1 MKTGEKITRR
11 SFLKK
16 TGGSLLAAGLATP
29 LTELISFGKEEIVVR
44 AAMSMGQFSA
54 IDPHTANEHTGYTV
68 VAAMHNSLVRNPPGG
83 ASADPTTLEGDLA
96 QKWEH
101 NNDMTEW
108 TFYLKQ
114 GIQWQKGFGEFTAED
129 VKYSIDRVRNPK
141 TGSAWLKRFE
151 KVDVKVVDN
160 YTVRMKTTSPD
171 PLFLTKVFDWQTGN
185 IACKKAAEKLGESYP
200 VNPVGTGPFELKE
213 YRPGDRAILV
223 PFKDHFR
230 WKKGE
235 VPYTNIDRVEI
246 VLYGDETSADAAVW
260 GGTAHLMAAESGFKP
275 RIELAKAKRINVWKQ
290 WPPAPCI
297 VRCNF
302 DIPPLN
308 DKRVR
313 KAIAHAL
320 NPKDAA
326 KILGQGTEFVSYSNT
341 PYPSKEPFGIYG
353 GLDLG
358 EPIYP
363 YDPEKSRKLLA
374 EAGFAKGLDLGKV
387 YSGPWGSW
395 KVIYEII
402 QNQLS
407 QVGIKFNLNVLE
419 APSFFKL
426 SREGSNPL
434 PIYNANRFPDANYY
448 LDEFLHSRNFP
459 GQNMGHFKND
469 KFDQLVDKSWTE
481 TDLRKRVKMLQEA
494 QMIAL
499 EEVAGI
505 PFTQLFVMLLGNP
518 HIDLGYPTGDPAKTG
533 IAKTW
538 NQYHKISE
546 RIRWRA

>member
-1 MKTGEKITRR
+1 MKTGKKISRR

-16 TGGSLLAAGLATP
+16 TAGSIVAAGLATQ
-29 LTELISFGKEEIVVR
+29 LTEILSFGKDEIVVR
-44 AAMSMGQFSA
+44 AAMSMGHFSA

-83 ASADPTTLEGDLA
+83 ASADPKALEGDLA

-101 NNDMTEW
+101 NKDMTEW
-108 TFYLKQ
+108 TFYLRQ
-114 GIQWQKGFGEFTAED
+114 GVRWQKGFGEFTAED
-129 VKYSIDRVRNPK
+129 VEFSIERVKNPK
-141 TGSAWLKRFE
+141 TGSAWSKRFAN
-151 KVDVKVVDN
+151 VDVKVVDK
-160 YTVRMKTTSPD
+160 YTVKIKTPSPD
-171 PLFLTKVFDWQTGN
+171 PLFLTKVLDWQTGN
-185 IACKKAAEKLGESYP
+185 IACKKAAEKLGEFYP
-200 VNPVGTGPFELKE
+200 VNPVGTGPFELRE

-235 VPYTNIDRVEI
+235 VPYTNIDRIEI

-260 GGTAHLMAAESGFKP
+260 GGIAHLMQAESGFKP
-275 RIELAKAKRINVWKQ
+275 RTELAKAKGINSWKL
-290 WPPAPCI
+290 WPPTPCI

-308 DKRVR
+308 DIRVR

-320 NPKDAA
+320 NPKEGA
-326 KILGQGTEFVSYSNT
+326 KILGQGTDFALYSNT

-353 GLDLG
+353 GLDLDK
-358 EPIYP
+358 PIYP
-363 YDPEKSRKLLA
+363 YDPDKSRRLLA
-374 EAGFAKGLDLGKV
+374 EAGYAKGLDLGNV
-387 YSGPWGSW
+387 YSGPWESW
-395 KVIYEII
+395 KTLYEII
-402 QNQLS
+402 QDQLS
-407 QVGIKFNLNVLE
+407 KVGIKFNLNVLE

-426 SREGSNPL
+426 SRAGSNPL
-434 PIYNANRFPDANYY
+434 PIYQASRFPDANYY

-469 KFDQLVDKSWTE
+469 KFDKLVDKAWAE
-481 TDLRKRVKMLQEA
+481 TDPGKRVKMLQEA
-494 QMIAL
+494 QLIAL
-499 EEVAGI
+499 EEAAGM
-505 PFTQLFVMLLGNP
+505 PLTQMYVMLLGNP
-518 HIDLGYPTGDPAKTG
+518 RVDLGYPSGDPAKTG

-546 RIRWRA
+546 RIRWRT